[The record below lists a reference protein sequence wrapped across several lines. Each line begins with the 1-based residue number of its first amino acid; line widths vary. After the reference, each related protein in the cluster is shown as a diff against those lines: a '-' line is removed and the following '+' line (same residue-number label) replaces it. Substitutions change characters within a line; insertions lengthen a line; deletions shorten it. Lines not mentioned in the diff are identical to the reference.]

1 MYLLKRNKKIINHVI
16 KSKEIER
23 SPVQILGKD
32 YKVKIIY
39 KNIKIA
45 ELDIEK
51 TTIII
56 SLPNKY
62 KKTDNDKILDL
73 AIFKMYESIANV
85 EVERAMEK
93 SRVTLKLAPE
103 EYEIKKTENKLA
115 QLCKDKLIIN
125 PEIVKYNRKIIDCII
140 LHEFCHLKYKTHCKK
155 FQELLKKNMPTL
167 NIYEKNVLINL
178 LC

>member
-1 MYLLKRNKKIINHVI
+1 MYLLKRNKKIINNVI

-62 KKTDNDKILDL
+62 KKTD
-73 AIFKMYESIANV
+73 ANASV
-85 EVERAMEK
+85 FFV
-93 SRVTLKLAPE
+93 
-103 EYEIKKTENKLA
+103 
-115 QLCKDKLIIN
+115 
-125 PEIVKYNRKIIDCII
+125 
-140 LHEFCHLKYKTHCKK
+140 
-155 FQELLKKNMPTL
+155 
-167 NIYEKNVLINL
+167 IY
-178 LC
+178 